1 MGGGYWDEDGVLI
14 YSKLGLILTDQLN
27 TVLILMP
34 CDTLWIVWLRMPGF
48 IDVAQHGLKLI
59 VYIMFSTKYENSMA
73 LKTNHIL
80 YEFF

>member
-1 MGGGYWDEDGVLI
+1 
-14 YSKLGLILTDQLN
+14 
-27 TVLILMP
+27 MP